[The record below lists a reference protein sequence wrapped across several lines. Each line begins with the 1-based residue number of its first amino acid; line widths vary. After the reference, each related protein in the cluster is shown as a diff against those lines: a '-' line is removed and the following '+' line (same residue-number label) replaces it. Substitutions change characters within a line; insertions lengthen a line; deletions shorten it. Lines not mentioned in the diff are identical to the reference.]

1 MIYYRPTDGD
11 PHSVPI
17 GYRPKT
23 CFLMTQLGDP
33 VPGEVT
39 TIRKA
44 LQTSFEAVDFEC
56 IDAESFV
63 TGRDFLLKIWELIVS
78 VPVGV
83 AIIHQDMKPT
93 TIANIFYEMGL
104 MQAYGKETLV
114 VKTRDATVPSDFI
127 RTEYIEHVDGF
138 SKKIGRF
145 VDSLA
150 HRAEYYLLMAD
161 QVENNPLLAL
171 DFMRRSF
178 LLTGEAAL
186 RARAQK
192 LFESAAL
199 GDRAK
204 SSVEMLL
211 LNSFG

>member
-11 PHSVPI
+11 PHSLPI
-17 GYRPKT
+17 SYRPKT
-23 CFLMTQLGDP
+23 CFLMTQLGLP
-33 VPGEVT
+33 VPAEVSA
-39 TIRKA
+39 IRKS
-44 LQTSFEAVDFEC
+44 LTSAFERVDFKC
-56 IDAESFV
+56 IDAETFV

-114 VKTRDATVPSDFI
+114 VKTKDATVPSDFI
-127 RTEYIEHVDGF
+127 RTEHVEYGDGF
-138 SKKIGRF
+138 GKQLNRF
-145 VDSLA
+145 IESLSD
-150 HRAEYYLLMAD
+150 RSEYYLHVAE

-171 DFMRRSF
+171 DFMRRSY
-178 LLTGEAAL
+178 LLTGDTSL
-186 RARAQK
+186 RTKAHD
-192 LFESAAL
+192 LFDSA
-199 GDRAK
+199 GVRSRAK

-211 LNSFG
+211 LSSFG

>member
-23 CFLMTQLGDP
+23 CFLMTQLGQP
-33 VPGEVT
+33 VPAEVT
-39 TIRKA
+39 AIRR
-44 LQTSFEAVDFEC
+44 AVASAMDKGGFQC

-114 VKTRDATVPSDFI
+114 IKTRDATVPSDFI
-127 RTEYIEHVDGF
+127 RTEYIEHADGF
-138 SKKIGRF
+138 AKQVGRF
-145 VDSLA
+145 VDSLRD
-150 HRAEYYLLMAD
+150 RAEYYLLMAD

-171 DFMRRSF
+171 DFMRRSY
-178 LLTGEAAL
+178 LLTGDSTL
-186 RARAQK
+186 DARAHE
-192 LFESAAL
+192 LFDSA
-199 GDRAK
+199 GVGSRAK

-211 LNSFG
+211 LNSFS